1 MVLWCWVNF
10 QCQFILLIGIIV
22 GQGPIAPAVNV
33 AGVVGTVFS
42 LYSILSHNLG
52 RSSGHHR

>member
-10 QCQFILLIGIIV
+10 QCQFIILIGIIV

-33 AGVVGTVFS
+33 AGVVGTVLALICLLS
-42 LYSILSHNLG
+42 LLSPSL
-52 RSSGHHR
+52 